1 MSIMNTPTQHITTSP
16 GTTLAYRQLPALSP
30 SPSPSNTPLVL
41 LMHFRG
47 TLSHWDP
54 TLLYHLRAH
63 RPLILLDNAGIGS
76 STGVVPL
83 TFSAWAAHVL
93 DLLIALGHASAG
105 VDVLGFSMG
114 GCVAQMVALNAAA
127 RGVRVRRVVLAGT
140 TASVGPGVK
149 VLRSQQELGPLTRL
163 RFAASEEQQR
173 AALLECFFQPGE
185 AGRRAGG
192 EVWERICRG
201 REDGRADGGRAP
213 YVDQDAAKRQGIA
226 FARFMDEAER
236 EQGSFDR
243 LGELTMPVLVANGS
257 NDVLIPTENSIV
269 LWRNLVNSKAHLHLF
284 PDSGHGFLYQYA
296 EMFARLVHDFLDAP
310 DAERGSRL

>member
-1 MSIMNTPTQHITTSP
+1 
-16 GTTLAYRQLPALSP
+16 
-30 SPSPSNTPLVL
+30 
-41 LMHFRG
+41 MHFRG

-54 TLLYHLRAH
+54 TLLSHLRTH

-83 TFSAWAAHVL
+83 TFSSWAAHVL
-93 DLLIALGHASAG
+93 DLLIALGHASG

-114 GCVAQMVALNAAA
+114 GCAAQMVALNAAA

-140 TASVGPGVK
+140 TASAGPGIK
-149 VLRSQQELGPLTRL
+149 VLRSEQELGPFMRL
-163 RFAASEEQQR
+163 RFAASEEEQR
-173 AALLECFFQPGE
+173 AAFLECFFQPGE

-201 REDGRADGGRAP
+201 REDGRADGGRAQ
-213 YVDQDAAKRQGIA
+213 YVGQEAAKRQAIA
-226 FARFMDEAER
+226 YARFMDEAER
-236 EQGSFDR
+236 GQGSFDR

-257 NDVLIPTENSIV
+257 DDVLIPTENSVV

-310 DAERGSRL
+310 DVERGSRL